1 MKSLASRI
9 LVAVAALI
17 FAGGVFA
24 APVTYLYDSG
34 AFDGNPYVDNWSK
47 FGTHFTA
54 ALTFSNDLNPTI
66 PGFQCLY
73 ANTTRDQCG
82 IGPQAATLTNW
93 SVTSGDFTLD
103 TTNSHFDTTSFYY
116 PGLEI
121 YSYRTS
127 GTTPTTYFTFVM
139 ALISNDST
147 LGLEIQGRKFGGS
160 NGTNNINL
168 VTALGGHEALN
179 HGGGSPAAAYDFT
192 GPGGLPSGG
201 ASSGAGDGA
210 GAGGGALGAVPE
222 PFTLALFA
230 LGLAAIGVTRRR
242 T

>member
-1 MKSLASRI
+1 MKSLTFRVV
-9 LVAVAALI
+9 VAIAAFT

-24 APVTYLYDSG
+24 TPVTYKYDSG
-34 AFDGNPYVDNWSK
+34 TFENNPYVDNWSR
-47 FGTHFTA
+47 FGSHFTA
-54 ALTFSNDLNPTI
+54 AITFSNDLNPTT
-66 PGFQCLY
+66 PGLQCLY

-82 IGPQAATLTNW
+82 TGPQVATLTNW

-103 TTNSHFDTTSFYY
+103 KTNSHFDTTSTNY

-127 GTTPTTYFTFVM
+127 GATPTTYLTFVM
-139 ALISNDST
+139 ALISNDPM
-147 LGLEIQGRKFGGS
+147 LGLEIQAREFGGS

-179 HGGGSPAAAYDFT
+179 RGGGSPVAVYDFT

-201 ASSGAGDGA
+201 AGG
-210 GAGGGALGAVPE
+210 GAGGGASGTVPE
-222 PFTLALFA
+222 PFTLALFG
-230 LGLAAIGVTRRR
+230 LGLAALGVTRRR
-242 T
+242 A

>member
-1 MKSLASRI
+1 MQSLASRI
-9 LVAVAALI
+9 FVAVAALT
-17 FAGGVFA
+17 FAGVVFA
-24 APVTYLYDSG
+24 TPVTYLYDSG
-34 AFDGNPYVDNWSK
+34 AFDGNPYVDNWSR

-54 ALTFSNDLNPTI
+54 ALTFSNDLNPTT
-66 PGFQCLY
+66 PGLQCLY

-82 IGPQAATLTNW
+82 TGPQAAILTNW
-93 SVTSGDFTLD
+93 SVTSGDFTLN
-103 TTNSHFDTTSFYY
+103 TTNSHFDTTSIYY

-121 YSYRTS
+121 YTYRTS
-127 GTTPTTYFTFVM
+127 GANPTTSLTFVM
-139 ALISNDST
+139 ALISNDSI

-179 HGGGSPAAAYDFT
+179 HGGGSPVAVYDFA

-201 ASSGAGDGA
+201 AGG
-210 GAGGGALGAVPE
+210 GAGGGASGAVPE
-222 PFTLALFA
+222 PFTLALFG